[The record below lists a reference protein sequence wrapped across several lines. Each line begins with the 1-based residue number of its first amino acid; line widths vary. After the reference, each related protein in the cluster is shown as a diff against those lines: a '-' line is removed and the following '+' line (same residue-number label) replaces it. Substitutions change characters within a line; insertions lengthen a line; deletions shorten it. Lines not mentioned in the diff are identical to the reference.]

1 MTEQKNLVPHVLVT
15 KFAGVYEGKE
25 LQKNPGITEDR
36 FEAFRLP
43 SLMNGQRVYPRGGDA
58 QKK

>member
-1 MTEQKNLVPHVLVT
+1 MNAPLTPGNKID
-15 KFAGVYEGKE
+15 KMAGDYDGKE
-25 LQKNPGITEDR
+25 LQRNPGITEDR

-43 SLMNGQRVYPRGGDA
+43 SLINGKRVYPRGHDA